1 MEKGK
6 DRVALPSVHRAE
18 EVHLAVERTGW
29 AELSSRLMADA
40 PNEACAFVLARP
52 SVGILRTTVILGA
65 IIWPREGDVE
75 ATRQRLE
82 ISADYITRAVDAAA
96 DAGPLVGL
104 CLVHT
109 HPDTD
114 WGEGIAEFSPRDD
127 WYEQRLFPTVVGSR
141 PEALSASL
149 VLNRK
154 REIDARIWWRG
165 SKGPATQPAHALRIV
180 GPELTVL
187 ETPTSPWTDHADP
200 TIMDRSTRLWGREG
214 RRRLQN
220 LRVGIVGG
228 GGTGSLV
235 TFATATM
242 GVGKLRIWDKDIA
255 RKENRHRTAGITQEF
270 V

>member
-18 EVHLAVERTGW
+18 EVHLAVGRTVW

-52 SVGILRTTVILGA
+52 SFGILRTTVILGA

-82 ISADYITRAVDAAA
+82 ISAEYITRAMDAAA

-109 HPDTD
+109 HRDTD

-127 WYEQRLFPTVVGSR
+127 WYEQRLLGDNQQCVGD
-141 PEALSASL
+141 
-149 VLNRK
+149 V
-154 REIDARIWWRG
+154 
-165 SKGPATQPAHALRIV
+165 
-180 GPELTVL
+180 
-187 ETPTSPWTDHADP
+187 
-200 TIMDRSTRLWGREG
+200 
-214 RRRLQN
+214 
-220 LRVGIVGG
+220 
-228 GGTGSLV
+228 
-235 TFATATM
+235 
-242 GVGKLRIWDKDIA
+242 
-255 RKENRHRTAGITQEF
+255 
-270 V
+270 